1 MNERVMQFRIGMF
14 VIVAGLVLTMLIV
27 WFGET
32 PSLFRDHVFV
42 KVRYPDA
49 PGVSEGIPVR
59 KSGIRIGEV
68 FSIELDER
76 DGEPDSVL
84 VVLSLERK
92 YKIRK
97 DSVARLSRSLIGDV
111 SVDLSPGNSREMV
124 AGGVSPA
131 AAAEIKGEVAAD
143 PAKALAA
150 ATSAFERVGG
160 TLTSIEDAAKGFT
173 GITKKAE
180 KLDEF
185 LATWQ
190 QTGMKLGDTATSI
203 NGVLKSSETDIGPT
217 ITNLRQV
224 SEKLN
229 KTLDQPTLDNAK
241 TTIDRL
247 SSASAKLDAALS
259 DIKPVL
265 ADLGASV
272 TTMPTTNLGQSIYRL
287 NRITS
292 DIGLLTKTLND
303 GRGGLN
309 QNGTIQRL
317 FTHPELYEQFNKL
330 AGSANDVLNSAKP
343 AITSFRIFADKL
355 ARDPSALT
363 RGALQR

>member
-27 WFGET
+27 WFGEM

-59 KSGIRIGEV
+59 KSGIRVGEV
-68 FSIELDER
+68 FSIEMDER
-76 DGEPDSVL
+76 DGQPDSV
-84 VVLSLERK
+84 VVILSLERK
-92 YKIRK
+92 YKVRK

-111 SVDLSPGNSREMV
+111 AVDLSPGNSREIV
-124 AGGVSPA
+124 EAGTSPTT
-131 AAAEIKGEVAAD
+131 AAEIKGEVAAD

-150 ATSAFERVGG
+150 ASSAFERVGG
-160 TLTSIEDAAKGFT
+160 TLASIEDAAKGFT
-173 GITKKAE
+173 GLTKKAE
-180 KLDEF
+180 KIDEF

-190 QTGMKLGDTATSI
+190 KTGQNLSDTAASI
-203 NGVLKSSETDIGPT
+203 KGVLKSSETDIGPT

-247 SSASAKLDAALS
+247 SSASAKLDAALT

-272 TTMPTTNLGQSIYRL
+272 TTMPTTNLGQTVFRV
-287 NRITS
+287 NRIS
-292 DIGLLTKTLND
+292 YDIGLLTKALND

-309 QNGTIQRL
+309 ANGTIQRL
-317 FTHPELYEQFNKL
+317 LTHPELYDQFSKM
-330 AGSANDVLNSAKP
+330 AASANEVLNSAKP
-343 AITSFRIFADKL
+343 AIGSFRIFAEKL